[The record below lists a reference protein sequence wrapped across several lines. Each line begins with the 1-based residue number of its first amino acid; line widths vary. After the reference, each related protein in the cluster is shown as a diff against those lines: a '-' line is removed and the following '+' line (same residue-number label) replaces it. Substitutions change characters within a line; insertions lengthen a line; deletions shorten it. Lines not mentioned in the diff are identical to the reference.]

1 MNVLTKFD
9 RRLSKIYGRYIKRKI
24 LEIIY
29 ERKIE
34 RTV

>member
-1 MNVLTKFD
+1 MNVLSKFD
-9 RRLSKIYGRYIKRKI
+9 RCSSKIYGRYIKRKI

-29 ERKIE
+29 EKKIE